1 MCVNVTVFVSVS
13 VYRVYCVFM
22 NTCLCLFVFYFVCM
36 RVQYSLA
43 LPQGRE
49 GSRWNSGEAKHCNV
63 QVIHFPVLLLLLLL
77 LTVTP
82 LWWGSMGLVFLE
94 DGGGVLWKPPWMN
107 CHMHRVLH
115 WSSTP
120 L

>member
-1 MCVNVTVFVSVS
+1 
-13 VYRVYCVFM
+13 M
-22 NTCLCLFVFYFVCM
+22 NACLFVFNSVCM
-36 RVQYSLA
+36 RVQYSLS
-43 LPQGRE
+43 LPLGRGGTRCNLGE
-49 GSRWNSGEAKHCNV
+49 GERCDRE
-63 QVIHFPVLLLLLLL
+63 VIHVPILL